1 MKNANSKAKNI
12 TGTFLKK
19 EPKKLYN
26 YNSYKNEKAPYAEK
40 DNSKGQGRRNFGQY
54 YNINMQLSD
63 YNKINRS
70 GDNNFDHRRKSENI
84 LSRNNKDAP
93 GRQNIIINESLSNIS
108 NIKYEKDA
116 LSHRD
121 NHKRKRIMDNKI
133 NKEKDSKAF
142 DNVSIYYSSYS
153 NKKKNGLDDSI
164 NNPVSEKIGN
174 NNGKSKDSSFYSFSS
189 SIGNKKKSKS
199 DDANGKNNLN
209 IKIDNLDYKIKADKK
224 DNKGKSNV
232 LINDMRIERN
242 PNKEK
247 IGELANENKGRF
259 EAIINEIKTE
269 RNMNNNIFNEM
280 KTQFNNIFNEMK
292 KDRNENKERFAAI
305 INEMKTDRN
314 ENKGLLNNII
324 SEMKTERTDIFKEM
338 KKDRNENREK
348 FDAIIK
354 EMEAERKESSG
365 RFDAIIEQMKAE
377 RELSKKQHDDLI
389 LQLKNKI

>member
-199 DDANGKNNLN
+199 DDANNLN

-259 EAIINEIKTE
+259 EAIINEIRTE

-280 KTQFNNIFNEMK
+280 KTQFNN
-292 KDRNENKERFAAI
+292 
-305 INEMKTDRN
+305 
-314 ENKGLLNNII
+314 
-324 SEMKTERTDIFKEM
+324 IFKEM

-354 EMEAERKESSG
+354 EMEAERKVSSG

-377 RELSKKQHDDLI
+377 RELSKKQHDELI